1 MLEQKT
7 TYFRTCD
14 HAFLIFWRR
23 GKKRTPDTFFLSQEA
38 NRAPATKK
46 KTNIYSI
53 CHHDVK
59 EACYQMFH
67 NSTSLGEGTI
77 VTLSNLSC
85 QAGG

>member
-7 TYFRTCD
+7 TYFRTYD

-38 NRAPATKK
+38 NRAPPTK

-53 CHHDVK
+53 CHHDMK
-59 EACYQMFH
+59 EVCYQTFH

-77 VTLSNLSC
+77 VVLSNLSR